1 MATKRQIAANRR
13 NARRSTGPKTA
24 AGKAASSANALRHG
38 LAAARAVVLPDED
51 ADAYER
57 LRQGVIADLD
67 PAGALQEALAQRIV
81 VLLWRLDRAARL
93 EAELF
98 IHGRLAVQ
106 RKEVVASAV
115 RESAAAGL
123 AAMLG
128 EADGRRREARFQAK
142 RAIDADIRAQAP
154 SAQVLVERQESAK
167 TFDRLARHEG
177 TLQRAL
183 NRTLEDFRGLRRE
196 AAPVVAA
203 EAAPAEA
210 EPDPVTAPPG
220 GAGPAA
226 RSRAAAP
233 PAKTL
238 YCKTKPTR
246 RKPLKRRANHAP
258 APTRRLTRPA
268 ANRAS
273 EPSGTGTRSG
283 PAGATAP
290 ARRQARSQA
299 SGASARR
306 LRERTKVRS
315 ERPATEGKQKTLR
328 PASRTRARGRNR
340 HGPYRARP
348 PPPVPLPPEGGGGT
362 QAAPARSP
370 IPPHGGRT
378 GGRRRTRDVGHE

>member
-13 NARRSTGPKTA
+13 NARRSTGPRSV

-51 ADAYER
+51 GEAYER

-98 IHGRLAVQ
+98 VHGRLAVQ

-128 EADGRRREARFQAK
+128 EADGARREARFQAK

-196 AAPVVAA
+196 AEAAAA
-203 EAAPAEA
+203 EAAPPDAASAEEAPAEA
-210 EPDPVTAPPG
+210 APGPVTAPPG

-226 RSRAAAP
+226 PRGPAALAGEDALLQNEANSAQALDPAKEPRAGADPPAGPPGGQPGIGAERDRAAQRP
-233 PAKTL
+233 G
-238 YCKTKPTR
+238 R
-246 RKPLKRRANHAP
+246 RDR
-258 APTRRLTRPA
+258 
-268 ANRAS
+268 
-273 EPSGTGTRSG
+273 
-283 PAGATAP
+283 AGAP
-290 ARRQARSQA
+290 Q
-299 SGASARR
+299 GA
-306 LRERTKVRS
+306 
-315 ERPATEGKQKTLR
+315 
-328 PASRTRARGRNR
+328 
-340 HGPYRARP
+340 
-348 PPPVPLPPEGGGGT
+348 
-362 QAAPARSP
+362 
-370 IPPHGGRT
+370 
-378 GGRRRTRDVGHE
+378 

>member
-51 ADAYER
+51 GEAYER

-98 IHGRLAVQ
+98 VHGRLAVQ

-128 EADGRRREARFQAK
+128 EADGARREARFQAK

-196 AAPVVAA
+196 AEAASSEAASSDAAPAEEAPA
-203 EAAPAEA
+203 EAAP
-210 EPDPVTAPPG
+210 
-220 GAGPAA
+220 GPAA

-233 PAKTL
+233 AGEEGFLQNEANSAQTL
-238 YCKTKPTR
+238 EETR
-246 RKPLKRRANHAP
+246 ESRANADPP
-258 APTRRLTRPA
+258 AHPPGGQPGIGAERDRAAQRPGRRDR
-268 ANRAS
+268 
-273 EPSGTGTRSG
+273 
-283 PAGATAP
+283 AGAP
-290 ARRQARSQA
+290 Q
-299 SGASARR
+299 GA
-306 LRERTKVRS
+306 
-315 ERPATEGKQKTLR
+315 
-328 PASRTRARGRNR
+328 
-340 HGPYRARP
+340 
-348 PPPVPLPPEGGGGT
+348 
-362 QAAPARSP
+362 
-370 IPPHGGRT
+370 
-378 GGRRRTRDVGHE
+378 

>member
-196 AAPVVAA
+196 AAAAAPEAASSEAASA
-203 EAAPAEA
+203 EAAPG
-210 EPDPVTAPPG
+210 PVTAPPG

-226 RSRAAAP
+226 PRGPAALAGEDALLQNEANSAQSLDAAAEPRAGADPPAGPPGGQPGIGAERDRAALRP
-233 PAKTL
+233 G
-238 YCKTKPTR
+238 R
-246 RKPLKRRANHAP
+246 RDR
-258 APTRRLTRPA
+258 
-268 ANRAS
+268 
-273 EPSGTGTRSG
+273 
-283 PAGATAP
+283 AGAP
-290 ARRQARSQA
+290 Q
-299 SGASARR
+299 GA
-306 LRERTKVRS
+306 
-315 ERPATEGKQKTLR
+315 
-328 PASRTRARGRNR
+328 
-340 HGPYRARP
+340 
-348 PPPVPLPPEGGGGT
+348 
-362 QAAPARSP
+362 
-370 IPPHGGRT
+370 
-378 GGRRRTRDVGHE
+378 

>member
-13 NARRSTGPKTA
+13 NARRSTGPRTA

-51 ADAYER
+51 GEAYER
-57 LRQGVIADLD
+57 LRQGVTADLD

-98 IHGRLAVQ
+98 VHGRLAVQ
-106 RKEVVASAV
+106 RKEVAASAV

-123 AAMLG
+123 TALLG
-128 EADGRRREARFQAK
+128 EADGARREARFQAK

-196 AAPVVAA
+196 A

-210 EPDPVTAPPG
+210 APPDAAPAEEAPAEAAPGPAAAPPG

-233 PAKTL
+233 AGEKGFLQNEANSAQTL
-238 YCKTKPTR
+238 E
-246 RKPLKRRANHAP
+246 AAP
-258 APTRRLTRPA
+258 DSR
-268 ANRAS
+268 
-273 EPSGTGTRSG
+273 
-283 PAGATAP
+283 AGAP
-290 ARRQARSQA
+290 GGQPGI
-299 SGASARR
+299 GA
-306 LRERTKVRS
+306 ERDR
-315 ERPATEGKQKTLR
+315 AALR
-328 PASRTRARGRNR
+328 P
-340 HGPYRARP
+340 
-348 PPPVPLPPEGGGGT
+348 
-362 QAAPARSP
+362 
-370 IPPHGGRT
+370 
-378 GGRRRTRDVGHE
+378 GRRDRAGAPQGA

>member
-1 MATKRQIAANRR
+1 MTTKRQIAANRR

-98 IHGRLAVQ
+98 VHGRLAVQ

-115 RESAAAGL
+115 RESAASGL

-128 EADGRRREARFQAK
+128 EADGRRREAHFQAK

-154 SAQVLVERQESAK
+154 SAQVLVEREESAK

-183 NRTLEDFRGLRRE
+183 NRTLDDFRGLRRE
-196 AAPVVAA
+196 AEAASAGAAPPEAASA

-210 EPDPVTAPPG
+210 EPAPVTAPPA

-226 RSRAAAP
+226 PR
-233 PAKTL
+233 
-238 YCKTKPTR
+238 
-246 RKPLKRRANHAP
+246 
-258 APTRRLTRPA
+258 
-268 ANRAS
+268 
-273 EPSGTGTRSG
+273 G
-283 PAGATAP
+283 P
-290 ARRQARSQA
+290 
-299 SGASARR
+299 
-306 LRERTKVRS
+306 
-315 ERPATEGKQKTLR
+315 
-328 PASRTRARGRNR
+328 
-340 HGPYRARP
+340 
-348 PPPVPLPPEGGGGT
+348 
-362 QAAPARSP
+362 AAPASEDAFLQNEANSAQGLDATRESRAGAD
-370 IPPHGGRT
+370 PPAGRPGGQPGIGAERDRAAQRP
-378 GGRRRTRDVGHE
+378 GRRDRAGAPQGA